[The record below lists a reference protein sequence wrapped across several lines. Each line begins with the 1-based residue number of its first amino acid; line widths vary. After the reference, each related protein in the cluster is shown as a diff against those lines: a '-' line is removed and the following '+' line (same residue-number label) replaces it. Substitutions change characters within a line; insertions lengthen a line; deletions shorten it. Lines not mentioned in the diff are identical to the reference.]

1 VRVVQHET
9 VFVAAVGAGNGDYF
23 TTLEGAQERLPA
35 RIVKDEQVKTDI
47 GIEDDA
53 RDKARGG
60 NGYHGGN
67 SNCTSIFMLI
77 VLSPA
82 KSLDLDT
89 PSPTFD
95 HTLPAFVDRAAQLI
109 GVLRDLSPGQVG
121 DLMHISDQ
129 LATLNVA
136 RYASW
141 TREHADGYQAVMAFN
156 GDVYAGLDARS
167 LAPAALSFAQER
179 LRILSGLYGLLRPL
193 DLIHPYRLEMGTKLA
208 NPSGKDLYTFWGE
221 SITAALNTEL
231 ARLGSGALVNLAS
244 EEYFKSVKPKL
255 LAVPVITPVFEDWKN
270 GKYKIISFYAKR
282 ARGMM
287 ARYAVEKGIT
297 DPEALKDF
305 DVDGYAFVTEG
316 SSERSWL
323 FRRKEAA

>member
-1 VRVVQHET
+1 
-9 VFVAAVGAGNGDYF
+9 
-23 TTLEGAQERLPA
+23 
-35 RIVKDEQVKTDI
+35 
-47 GIEDDA
+47 
-53 RDKARGG
+53 
-60 NGYHGGN
+60 
-67 SNCTSIFMLI
+67 MLI

-89 PSPTFD
+89 PSPTTTT
-95 HTLPAFVDRAAQLI
+95 TLPAFTKRAEQLI

-141 TREHADGYQAVMAFN
+141 TLDHADGYQAAMAFN

-167 LAPAALSFAQER
+167 LQADAIAFAQR
-179 LRILSGLYGLLRPL
+179 HLRILSGLYGLLRPL

-208 NPSGKDLYTFWGE
+208 TPGGKDLYAFWGE
-221 SITAALNTEL
+221 TITEALNAEL
-231 ARLGSGALVNLAS
+231 SATRSTALVNLAS
-244 EEYFKSVKPKL
+244 EEYFKSVKPKRL
-255 LAVPVITPVFEDWKN
+255 SAPVITPVFEDWKN

-287 ARYAVEKGIT
+287 ARFAIENGIT
-297 DPEALKDF
+297 DVEQLKTF
-305 DVDGYAFVTEG
+305 DVGDYAFNAEG
-316 SSERSWL
+316 STANSWL
-323 FRRKEAA
+323 FRRKIEA